1 MTRKQDIDALITV
14 LKTFYF
20 CALPDRWAGAP
31 AALRAVVTPR
41 VAELTVFPVKSAGG
55 FQVSRWPLGPCG
67 LLFDREWCITDAKG
81 LALTQKAEPR
91 LVLISCRVQLSEP
104 GRDTAM
110 LHLSAPAHPDFIMPF
125 SADAAS
131 SSSTVAVTVC
141 GEECRGVNVGGSS
154 TGANAWLSTVLQR
167 PVQLVRRN
175 AIEGTLYMQSCCV
188 PLCLSAFARTA

>member
-20 CALPDRWAGAP
+20 CALPDG
-31 AALRAVVTPR
+31 RAVAPVAQSDVAAPR
-41 VAELTVFPVKSAGG
+41 VVSLTVFPVKSAGG

-91 LVLISCRVQLSEP
+91 LVLISCRVQLGES
-104 GRDTAM
+104 GRDTAV
-110 LHLSAPAHPDFIMPF
+110 LHLSAPAHSDFAMPF
-125 SADAAS
+125 SDDATS

-141 GEECRGVNVGGSS
+141 GEECRGVNVGASS
-154 TGANAWLSTVLQR
+154 TGVNAWLSTVLQR

-175 AIEGTLYMQSCCV
+175 TLEG
-188 PLCLSAFARTA
+188 LS